1 MTNPIS
7 SNAVRQHHHDANTP
21 TAMLRH
27 EHEVILRALRLLQR
41 LGQGLEAGKPVNR
54 HALAWLVDFFRT
66 FVDRCHH
73 AKEERHLYPALE
85 RQGIPRHGGPVGVM
99 LYEHEQGRAFI
110 RAMVEGNDQQL
121 AEAIRGYGTL
131 LSGHIEKENGILFPM
146 AEQVLAEE
154 EQHGLVQAFDAV
166 EQEVVGPGIHERLLS
181 ELDRIETG
189 SAG

>member
-27 EHEVILRALRLLQR
+27 EHEVILRALGLLQR

-54 HALAWLVDFFRT
+54 QALAWLVDFFRT
-66 FVDRCHH
+66 FADRCHH
-73 AKEERHLYPALE
+73 AKEERHLFPALE
-85 RQGIPRHGGPVGVM
+85 RCGIPRHGGPVGVM
-99 LYEHEQGRAFI
+99 LYEHEQGRAFL
-110 RAMVEGNDQQL
+110 RAMVEGNDRQL

-154 EQHGLVQAFDAV
+154 EQQVLVQAFDAV
-166 EQEVVGPGIHERLLS
+166 EQEVVGPGIHERLLAD
-181 ELDRIETG
+181 LDRLEAG